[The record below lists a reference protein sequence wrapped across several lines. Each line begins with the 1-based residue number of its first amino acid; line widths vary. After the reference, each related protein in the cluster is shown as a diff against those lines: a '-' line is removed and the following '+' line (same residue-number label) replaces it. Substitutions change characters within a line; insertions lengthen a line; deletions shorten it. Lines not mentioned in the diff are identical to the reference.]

1 MEAAVVLDLSTD
13 AVETEIEYGEPDM
26 GLGNFPDSPRIKD
39 ERVCARN
46 LRRK

>member
-1 MEAAVVLDLSTD
+1 MEAAVVLDLFTD
-13 AVETEIEYGEPDM
+13 AVETEIEHGEPM